1 MVIEKNSP
9 HFLMIKK
16 ELKSKNSSL
25 QFLPE
30 KLEKISKEK
39 KIKFNNKN
47 IKTSYLIDITH
58 NILLKFY
65 FKRDN
70 SFTLNSIVLKE
81 KYGHLYNYYIEWLIE
96 NKIIRLKRNYSVGK
110 NSRIYS
116 LHEDIISG
124 NIYRYNNTDKILLKK
139 YKNRYYQYEID
150 NNDII
155 PKEIKNKLISDLYS
169 VSIEYERSIFYLDS
183 LKSDKNSI
191 YNRNRYSVDAIS
203 DKHIFYHFDHFGRMH
218 SNFTILKSFIRKNCL
233 LIDGEETCEIDIANS
248 QPLFLSKLIM
258 EIDSKWVNKEE
269 LSLFNRLVIN
279 GNFYIY
285 LVDKCN
291 LKSRDEAKEM
301 TYKVLF
307 GKNQSNSKYDKKF
320 IELFPTIHYFIKLYK
335 NDHKDYK
342 ILSHTLQKME
352 SEFIFKEVIN
362 EIMMINEDIK
372 IITVHDSLIV
382 QRRFKEIVKTIFDNK
397 LSDNLKVNI

>member
-39 KIKFNNKN
+39 KIKLNNKN

-81 KYGHLYNYYIEWLIE
+81 KYGHLYNYYIDWLIE

-116 LHEDIISG
+116 LYEDIISG

-169 VSIEYERSIFYLDS
+169 VSIEYDRSIFYLDS
-183 LKSDKNSI
+183 LKSEKNSI

-307 GKNQSNSKYDKKF
+307 GKNQNNSKYDKKF
-320 IELFPTIHYFIKLYK
+320 IELFPTIHYFIKKYK

-382 QRRFKEIVKTIFDNK
+382 QRRFKEIVKTIFDIK
-397 LSDNLKVNI
+397 LSENLKVNI